1 MLASSVA
8 RQLITRQGGVAV
20 CALWLAAQ
28 VLLPDSALCAQ
39 VFVQPTAYV
48 SVESNSNLDL
58 TPGGQPEVTGYIAN
72 LTSLIGIATQNSA
85 TTIRPRL
92 DYRDYPTDKG
102 DNRLE
107 EYLDFNSYYKG
118 QRSNASISGTLDH
131 RDELNAELTPALYN
145 DVNPTQPTAPQTGR
159 IVTGATRDSAYV
171 VPSYSYS
178 LTPRIAAGVSGLY
191 QKVNYSPND
200 NRRYVD
206 FDYYQGKA
214 YLVWSFSQRSDLTFG
229 GYGNKYKATR
239 FDSKATAEGGSVD
252 LNTSWSPL
260 LTTRASVVLQRSDIQ
275 SQIPPVFNGTV
286 NAWGAAL
293 SAAYKAETQQFRT
306 DLSRLI
312 TPSGGGSVYV
322 NNQLQLQY
330 DRRVTQRLSLTAAA
344 VYIRS
349 RALTAAVSGNGRDYL
364 RSVVEM
370 KWMMARTW
378 FIQGGYQYT
387 WQKYQ
392 VNPDGAANNRFYLR
406 FGYQGLERQW

>member
-1 MLASSVA
+1 
-8 RQLITRQGGVAV
+8 
-20 CALWLAAQ
+20 
-28 VLLPDSALCAQ
+28 
-39 VFVQPTAYV
+39 
-48 SVESNSNLDL
+48 
-58 TPGGQPEVTGYIAN
+58 
-72 LTSLIGIATQNSA
+72 
-85 TTIRPRL
+85 
-92 DYRDYPTDKG
+92 
-102 DNRLE
+102 
-107 EYLDFNSYYKG
+107 
-118 QRSNASISGTLDH
+118 
-131 RDELNAELTPALYN
+131 
-145 DVNPTQPTAPQTGR
+145 
-159 IVTGATRDSAYV
+159 
-171 VPSYSYS
+171 
-178 LTPRIAAGVSGLY
+178 
-191 QKVNYSPND
+191 
-200 NRRYVD
+200 
-206 FDYYQGKA
+206 
-214 YLVWSFSQRSDLTFG
+214 
-229 GYGNKYKATR
+229 
-239 FDSKATAEGGSVD
+239 
-252 LNTSWSPL
+252 
-260 LTTRASVVLQRSDIQ
+260 
-275 SQIPPVFNGTV
+275 V

-322 NNQLQLQY
+322 NNQLHLQY